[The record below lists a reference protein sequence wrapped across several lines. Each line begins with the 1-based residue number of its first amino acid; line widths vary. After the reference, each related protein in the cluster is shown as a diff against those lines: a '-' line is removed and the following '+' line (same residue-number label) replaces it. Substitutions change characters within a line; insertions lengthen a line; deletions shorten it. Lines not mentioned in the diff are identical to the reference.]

1 MFDLLLC
8 EVEFNCEFP
17 MIIKINYYKPLFT
30 SQKTPNTSFLVI
42 GLRFKV
48 GYYGKLYNFLTIA
61 KVWLGPSPENLTS
74 INFFGL
80 RDL

>member
-1 MFDLLLC
+1 M
-8 EVEFNCEFP
+8 
-17 MIIKINYYKPLFT
+17 
-30 SQKTPNTSFLVI
+30 
-42 GLRFKV
+42 GLKFKV

-80 RDL
+80 SDL